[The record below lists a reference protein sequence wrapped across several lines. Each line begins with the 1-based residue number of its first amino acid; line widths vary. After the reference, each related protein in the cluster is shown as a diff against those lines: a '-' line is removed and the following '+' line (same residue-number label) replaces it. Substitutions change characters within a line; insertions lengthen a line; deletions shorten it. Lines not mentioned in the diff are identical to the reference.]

1 MPLFF
6 YWILLALR
14 LPTLLSLRLG
24 LTFPRRPRRSCNN
37 NGINADAETSP
48 STPDPVT
55 CLQLTD
61 SDADVG
67 ASANEHTAPPITDES
82 AFSETVATQ
91 ARRPHSDL
99 QPSRLSPLARAKLC
113 ALLLFF
119 ATTLVEIGA
128 QLLPD
133 GGIGKQGRSSL
144 DLALAAL
151 LVPALEAITAVRT
164 YRRCTC
170 IVYS

>member
-1 MPLFF
+1 MPLLF

-14 LPTLLSLRLG
+14 LPALLSLRLG
-24 LTFPRRPRRSCNN
+24 VTFPRRSRRSCNN
-37 NGINADAETSP
+37 NGIGTDAETSS

-55 CLQLTD
+55 RLQLTD
-61 SDADVG
+61 SDADAG
-67 ASANEHTAPPITDES
+67 ACVNGHTAPPTKDES
-82 AFSETVATQ
+82 AYSETVATQ
-91 ARRPHSDL
+91 AGRQHSDL
-99 QPSRLSPLARAKLC
+99 QLSRLSPLTRAKLC

-119 ATTLVEIGA
+119 VATLVEIGA

-133 GGIGKQGRSSL
+133 GGSGKQGRSRL

-164 YRRCTC
+164 Y
-170 IVYS
+170 